1 MTINNQN
8 AKTELL
14 EDLTNLAKIRCA
26 IIAKICDVIPYS
38 SLKETDYRKRFS
50 KTIELKENY
59 SEEDLSNFL
68 NDLDFEY
75 DSGYGQQELYGII
88 WLTDGS
94 WLSREE
100 YDGSEWWQH
109 WFLPSVPLYLQ
120 KS

>member
-1 MTINNQN
+1 
-8 AKTELL
+8 
-14 EDLTNLAKIRCA
+14 
-26 IIAKICDVIPYS
+26 
-38 SLKETDYRKRFS
+38 
-50 KTIELKENY
+50 
-59 SEEDLSNFL
+59 L

-75 DSGYGQQELYGII
+75 DSGYGQQELYGIV

-109 WFLPSVPLYLQ
+109 RFLPPVPLYLQ

>member
-1 MTINNQN
+1 MRIKN
-8 AKTELL
+8 ARTELL

-38 SLKETDYRKRFS
+38 SLEETDYRKRFS
-50 KTIELKENY
+50 KVIELKENS
-59 SEEDLSNFL
+59 SEEDLLKFL

-75 DSGYGQQELYGII
+75 DSGYGQQELHGTV

-100 YDGSEWWQH
+100 CDGSEWWQH
-109 WFLPSVPLYLQ
+109 RFLPSVPLYLQ

>member
-1 MTINNQN
+1 MRINNQN
-8 AKTELL
+8 AKAELL
-14 EDLTNLAKIRCA
+14 ADLTNLAKIRCA
-26 IIAKICDVIPYS
+26 VIAKICHVIPYS

-59 SEEDLSNFL
+59 SEEELSKFL
-68 NDLDFEY
+68 SKLDFEY
-75 DSGYGQQELYGII
+75 DSGYGQQELYGIV

-94 WLSREE
+94 WFSREE

-109 WFLPSVPLYLQ
+109 RCLSPVPSYLQ

>member
-1 MTINNQN
+1 MTINDQN

-14 EDLTNLAKIRCA
+14 EDLTNLAKIKCA
-26 IIAKICDVIPYS
+26 VIAKLCDVIPYS
-38 SLKETDYRKRFS
+38 SSKETDCRKRFN

-59 SEEDLSNFL
+59 SEEELANFL
-68 NDLDFEY
+68 SDLDFEY
-75 DSGYGQQELYGII
+75 DSGYGQQELYGTI
-88 WLTDGS
+88 WLADGS

-109 WFLPSVPLYLQ
+109 NFLPLVPSYLQ

>member
-1 MTINNQN
+1 MSINNEN
-8 AKTELL
+8 SKTELL
-14 EDLTNLAKIRCA
+14 ETLTNIANLRCA
-26 IIAKICDVIPYS
+26 VIAKICDVIPYS

-68 NDLDFEY
+68 NNLDFDY
-75 DSGYGQQELYGII
+75 DSGYGQQELYGTI
-88 WLTDGS
+88 WLTDSS

-109 WFLPSVPLYLQ
+109 RFLPPVPLYLQ